1 MMKKKVLI
9 IVGSARK
16 EGNTK
21 LIANFI
27 LNKIPNA
34 EMMDLNDYNF
44 SGYDY
49 DHKNI
54 DDDFLGMAEHMLTFE
69 KIVLCTPVYW
79 YAMSSI
85 LKRFLDR
92 WSDLVTIRKEKG
104 RGMAGKYLMAVCCS
118 SDHEKHDGFFMP
130 FEKTAGYLDMIYGGH
145 VHTWIEEGIIS
156 DTLKPQ
162 LLEFCEKINS

>member
-1 MMKKKVLI
+1 MEKKILI

-27 LNKIPNA
+27 LDQIPKA
-34 EMMDLNDYNF
+34 KLMDLNDYNF

-49 DHKNI
+49 EHKNI
-54 DDDFLGMAEHMLTFE
+54 DDDFLEMAEYMLTFDR
-69 KIVLCTPVYW
+69 IVLCTPVYW

-85 LKRFLDR
+85 MKRFMDR

-104 RGMAGKYLMAVCCS
+104 RGMAGKHLMALCCS
-118 SDHEKHDGFFMP
+118 SDHEKHQGFFMP
-130 FEKTAGYLDMIYGGH
+130 FEKTAGYLDMVYQGH
-145 VHTWIEEGIIS
+145 IHTWVEEGTIPNS
-156 DTLKPQ
+156 LQ
-162 LLEFCEKINS
+162 LRLLEFCEKINS